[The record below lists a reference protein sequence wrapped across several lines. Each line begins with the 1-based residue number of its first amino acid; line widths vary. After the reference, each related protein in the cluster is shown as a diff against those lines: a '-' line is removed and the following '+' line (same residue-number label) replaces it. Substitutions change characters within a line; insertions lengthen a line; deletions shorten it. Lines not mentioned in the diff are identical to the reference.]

1 MLRGEH
7 GNVTV
12 LSGSISS
19 FVLSLL
25 LSHANTKKK
34 NDFSIFF
41 PCFSFLLIPLYSPIY
56 CPLSSL
62 LFPPSVLSVRR
73 ARVRVS
79 SLCAAKE
86 HHQGRLPAWQRG
98 GQLLQG
104 TLSVQDWC
112 HPGGTQERET
122 SAHPRTQD
130 IAFNDV
136 TCYWQ
141 LSIDTGVTTGS
152 SLKGQCGQKSAL
164 QGLVVVIKLQSP
176 FWV

>member
-19 FVLSLL
+19 FVPSLL
-25 LSHANTKKK
+25 LSPANTKKRLLHF
-34 NDFSIFF
+34 FS
-41 PCFSFLLIPLYSPIY
+41 CFSFLLIPLYSPLY

-62 LFPPSVLSVRR
+62 LFLPFVLSARR

-79 SLCAAKE
+79 SLCAAQE

-112 HPGGTQERET
+112 HPGGTQESET
-122 SAHPRTQD
+122 SAHPRTGD
-130 IAFNDV
+130 IAFTDV
-136 TCYWQ
+136 TRYWQ
-141 LSIDTGVTTGS
+141 LLIDTGVTTGS
-152 SLKGQCGQKSAL
+152 TLKGQCRQKSAL
-164 QGLVVVIKLQSP
+164 QELVVVIKLQSQ